1 VDVILIKYILK
12 KSFLSECTNMA
23 IFIHYSINGQSKSA
37 TAQKNMSDAVRS
49 TWQHPVAVLPPNLFD
64 IALGRKTYLSLGP
77 SESSVWSSFVVFFG
91 RSRRLSKMV
100 TNSSLGAARN
110 RSRPVV
116 SWADVPA
123 GLGLG
128 ANSVRDKKHVY
139 AGVKNGVMHS
149 GRVLEPGRVKI

>member
-77 SESSVWSSFVVFFG
+77 SESSVWSSFVVFWQVTSSVQNGDEFESRSSAEPFSTGYFVG
-91 RSRRLSKMV
+91 RCPRR
-100 TNSSLGAARN
+100 ARP
-110 RSRPVV
+110 RGQFCPR
-116 SWADVPA
+116 
-123 GLGLG
+123 
-128 ANSVRDKKHVY
+128 
-139 AGVKNGVMHS
+139 
-149 GRVLEPGRVKI
+149 